1 MSHKF
6 ISHGKVENSAF
17 QKGSSHIHILASPG
31 IPLPDQLGGDG
42 GDLLAALHLPAH
54 RRRLRLGRLA
64 RDAEQVVHRAG
75 DDLRQEGEEQGRDK
89 SLLTPVFLATWLCPK
104 LFFVFMLT

>member
-42 GDLLAALHLPAH
+42 GDLLAALHLPPH
-54 RRRLRLGRLA
+54 RRHLRLGRLA
-64 RDAEQVVHRAG
+64 GDAEQVVHRVG
-75 DDLRQEGEEQGRDK
+75 DDLRQEGEE
-89 SLLTPVFLATWLCPK
+89 
-104 LFFVFMLT
+104 